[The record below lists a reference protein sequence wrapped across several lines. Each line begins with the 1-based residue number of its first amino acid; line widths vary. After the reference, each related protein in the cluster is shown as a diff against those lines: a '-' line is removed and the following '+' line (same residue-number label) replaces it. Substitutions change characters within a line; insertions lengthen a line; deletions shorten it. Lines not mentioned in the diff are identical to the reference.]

1 MRLDSQKNTKKWLNG
16 EYAYEYEPTE
26 RDYNEFERMYK
37 LGFINC
43 LLIYSSIMILMV
55 IVISIAFNK
64 INSLLFNLIFWGI
77 IFPLTQVGTWWLS
90 IKPKYLKY
98 KSENPESKLI

>member
-1 MRLDSQKNTKKWLNG
+1 MRLDSQENVNKWLNSK
-16 EYAYEYEPTE
+16 YAHEYEPTE

-55 IVISIAFNK
+55 IVISFAFNK

-77 IFPLTQVGTWWLS
+77 IFPLTQVGIWWLS
-90 IKPKYLKY
+90 IKPKYLNY